1 MNRRLLLSVILLIPT
16 LLMLFSQISLSI
28 AQTTSSYST
37 AGITVLPGTQVN
49 PQGMNP
55 PQIVLPTSTG
65 SATYSLILVN
75 SRDSP
80 AQVPVYLDSSL
91 YTTATLQPYSYKVLN
106 LNLNTGLHEIQA
118 NGETFYVNVTQ
129 VSSAINGEMTLNGS
143 ANVYVFNAQPGH
155 VYKVYYSMTSSLS
168 SLSQV
173 YAYFVS
179 NLANN
184 WYGDV
189 ICQASP
195 SGTTGSVIFA
205 VPQDIAQGLY
215 YIYLYRG
222 YEGFSNNVSYP
233 AAYVY
238 GLIIVNVSYGIP
250 TTLSTPSLFSEN
262 GVTLEVQNVSGYT
275 YLQINYPFDEEN
287 MYTITVYTMSGT
299 QTYTIT
305 NTSGGSYSLPGAP
318 FGSYSAEVYGVSLP
332 WAFSNGSITLKLPQ
346 FYKAIIQIKSPQGT
360 VTTTYPS
367 TPISVATVNLEVLST
382 SGVPIPG
389 AKVTLYNISNKQPI
403 SSYTTSPQG
412 LVSITLPL
420 GTKINA
426 TVSAPRYISNSTVI
440 TFSQNET
447 VKIYLTP
454 IYLSFSITQLSEK
467 LNNGTTVPITPSSI
481 LSIYEGA
488 TLNLS
493 FKITTNSPYNVSV
506 NATLN
511 NVTIPVIMKN
521 GLYTITYNFTSTN
534 TYTLKLEASSNGAS
548 NTTEIEIK
556 VIPIVTSS
564 PTPSTSTSST
574 TTTATSSTT
583 TTTSHSTTTT
593 TSTTSTT
600 TQSNTTSTKTSTSPS
615 VTVPSPSTT
624 SPSSNFIPILI
635 IVVIIVI
642 AAVVAIV
649 ILRK

>member
-1 MNRRLLLSVILLIPT
+1 
-16 LLMLFSQISLSI
+16 MLFSQIPLSF
-28 AQTTSSYST
+28 AQTTCSYST

-65 SATYSLILVN
+65 SAIYSLILIN

-91 YTTATLQPYSYKVLN
+91 YTTVTLQPYSYKVLN

-129 VSSAINGEMTLNGS
+129 VNSAINGEMTLNGS

-155 VYKVYYSMTSSLS
+155 IYKVYYSMTSSLS

-189 ICQASP
+189 VCQASP

-262 GVTLEVQNVSGYT
+262 GVTFEVQNVSGYT
-275 YLQINYPFDEEN
+275 YLQINYPFNEEN
-287 MYTITVYTMSGT
+287 MYTITVYTTSGT

-318 FGSYSAEVYGVSLP
+318 SGSYNAEVYGISLP

-360 VTTTYPS
+360 VTYTIPP

-403 SSYTTSPQG
+403 SSHTTSPQG

-426 TVSAPRYISNSTVI
+426 TVTAPGYISNSTV
-440 TFSQNET
+440 
-447 VKIYLTP
+447 
-454 IYLSFSITQLSEK
+454 
-467 LNNGTTVPITPSSI
+467 
-481 LSIYEGA
+481 
-488 TLNLS
+488 
-493 FKITTNSPYNVSV
+493 
-506 NATLN
+506 
-511 NVTIPVIMKN
+511 
-521 GLYTITYNFTSTN
+521 
-534 TYTLKLEASSNGAS
+534 
-548 NTTEIEIK
+548 
-556 VIPIVTSS
+556 
-564 PTPSTSTSST
+564 
-574 TTTATSSTT
+574 
-583 TTTSHSTTTT
+583 
-593 TSTTSTT
+593 
-600 TQSNTTSTKTSTSPS
+600 
-615 VTVPSPSTT
+615 
-624 SPSSNFIPILI
+624 
-635 IVVIIVI
+635 
-642 AAVVAIV
+642 
-649 ILRK
+649 

>member
-1 MNRRLLLSVILLIPT
+1 MNRRFLLSVILLIPT
-16 LLMLFSQISLSI
+16 LLMLFSQIPLSF
-28 AQTTSSYST
+28 AQTTSNYST
-37 AGITVLPGTQVN
+37 AGITVLPGTLVN

-65 SATYSLILVN
+65 SATYSLIIIN

-91 YTTATLQPYSYKVLN
+91 YTTVTLQPYSYKVLN
-106 LNLNTGLHEIQA
+106 LNLNTGLHEIEA

-129 VSSAINGEMTLNGS
+129 VPNAINGEMTLNGS

-155 VYKVYYSMTSSLS
+155 IYKVYYSMTSSLS

-189 ICQASP
+189 VCQASP

-262 GVTLEVQNVSGYT
+262 GVTFEVQNVSGYT
-275 YLQINYPFDEEN
+275 YLQINYPFSEEN
-287 MYTITVYTMSGT
+287 MYTITVYTTSGT

-318 FGSYSAEVYGVSLP
+318 FGSYNAEVYGVSVP

-346 FYKAIIQIKSPQGT
+346 FYKAIIQIKSSLGT
-360 VTTTYPS
+360 VTLTYPS
-367 TPISVATVNLEVLST
+367 TPISVVTVNLEVLST

-403 SSYTTSPQG
+403 STYTTSPQG
-412 LVSITLPL
+412 LVSITFPQ

-426 TVSAPRYISNSTVI
+426 TVSAPGYISNSTVI
-440 TFSQNET
+440 AFSQNET

-454 IYLSFSITQLSEK
+454 IYLIFNITQLSEK
-467 LNNGTTVPITPSSI
+467 LNNGTTIPITHSSI

-488 TLNLS
+488 TLDLS
-493 FKITTNSPYNVSV
+493 FKIMTNSPYNVSV
-506 NATLN
+506 NVTLN
-511 NVTIPVIMKN
+511 NVEIPVIMKN
-521 GLYTITYNFTSTN
+521 GLYTITYNFTNAN

-556 VIPIVTSS
+556 VIPITTSE
-564 PTPSTSTSST
+564 TTST
-574 TTTATSSTT
+574 TTTSQPT
-583 TTTSHSTTTT
+583 TTTSKSPITT
-593 TSTTSTT
+593 TSTTSITTTTGTT
-600 TQSNTTSTKTSTSPS
+600 TQSPTTSNTTTISPP
-615 VTVPSPSTT
+615 VTLPPAPTT
-624 SPSSNFIPILI
+624 SSSPNFVPILI
-635 IVVIIVI
+635 IVAIIVI

-649 ILRK
+649 ILRR

>member
-16 LLMLFSQISLSI
+16 LLMLFSQIPLSF

-65 SATYSLILVN
+65 SATYSLILIN

-80 AQVPVYLDSSL
+80 AKVPVYLDSSL
-91 YTTATLQPYSYKVLN
+91 YTTVTLQPYSYKVLN
-106 LNLNTGLHEIQA
+106 LNLDTGLHEIQA

-155 VYKVYYSMTSSLS
+155 IYKVYYSMTSSLS

-179 NLANN
+179 NLDNN

-189 ICQASP
+189 VCQASP

-222 YEGFSNNVSYP
+222 YEGYSNNVSYP

-262 GVTLEVQNVSGYT
+262 GVTIEVQNVSGYS
-275 YLQINYPFDEEN
+275 YLQINYPFDIEN
-287 MYTITVYTMSGT
+287 MYTITIYTTSGT

-318 FGSYSAEVYGVSLP
+318 FGSYSAEVYGVSVP

-360 VTTTYPS
+360 VTYTIPS

-382 SGVPIPG
+382 SGVPISG
-389 AKVTLYNISNKQPI
+389 AKVTLYNISSKQSI

-426 TVSAPRYISNSTVI
+426 TVSAPGYISNSTVI
-440 TFSQNET
+440 AFSQNET

-493 FKITTNSPYNVSV
+493 FKIMTNSPYNVSV
-506 NATLN
+506 NVTLN
-511 NVTIPVIMKN
+511 NVEIPVIMKN
-521 GLYTITYNFTSTN
+521 GLYTITYDFTSTN

-556 VIPIVTSS
+556 VIPISTSS
-564 PTPSTSTSST
+564 TTPTSTNSTTTSTSST
-574 TTTATSSTT
+574 TTTTSK
-583 TTTSHSTTTT
+583 STTTT
-593 TSTTSTT
+593 TSTTSITT
-600 TQSNTTSTKTSTSPS
+600 PSNATSTTTSTSPS
-615 VTVPSPSTT
+615 VSVPSPSTT
-624 SPSSNFIPILI
+624 SSSPNFVPILI

>member
-16 LLMLFSQISLSI
+16 LLMLFSQIPLSF

-65 SATYSLILVN
+65 SATYSLILIN

-91 YTTATLQPYSYKVLN
+91 YTTVTLQPYSYKVLN

-155 VYKVYYSMTSSLS
+155 IYKVYYSMTSSLS

-189 ICQASP
+189 VCQASP

-250 TTLSTPSLFSEN
+250 TTLSTPSLISEN
-262 GVTLEVQNVSGYT
+262 GVTFEVQNVSGYT
-275 YLQINYPFDEEN
+275 YLQINYPFNEEN
-287 MYTITVYTMSGT
+287 MYTITVYTTSGT

-318 FGSYSAEVYGVSLP
+318 FGSYNAQVYGVSLP

-360 VTTTYPS
+360 VTYTIPP

-426 TVSAPRYISNSTVI
+426 TVSAPGYISNSTVI
-440 TFSQNET
+440 AFSQNET

-493 FKITTNSPYNVSV
+493 FKIMTNSPYNVSV

-511 NVTIPVIMKN
+511 NVEIPVIMKN
-521 GLYTITYNFTSTN
+521 GLYTITYNFINNN

-600 TQSNTTSTKTSTSPS
+600 TQSNTTSTTTSTSPI
-615 VTVPSPSTT
+615 VTAPPTPPTSSSPS
-624 SPSSNFIPILI
+624 FVPILI

>member
-16 LLMLFSQISLSI
+16 LLMLFSQIPLSF

-65 SATYSLILVN
+65 SATYSLILIN
-75 SRDSP
+75 SRDSS

-91 YTTATLQPYSYKVLN
+91 YTTVTLQPYSYKVLN

-129 VSSAINGEMTLNGS
+129 VNSAINGDMTLNGS

-155 VYKVYYSMTSSLS
+155 IYKVYYNVTSSLS

-173 YAYFVS
+173 YASFVS

-189 ICQASP
+189 VCQASP

-250 TTLSTPSLFSEN
+250 TTLSTPSLISEN

-287 MYTITVYTMSGT
+287 MYTITVYTTSGT

-318 FGSYSAEVYGVSLP
+318 SGSYSAEVYGVSVP

-360 VTTTYPS
+360 VTITYPP

-426 TVSAPRYISNSTVI
+426 TVSAPGYISNSTVI
-440 TFSQNET
+440 AFSQNET

-481 LSIYEGA
+481 LSIYQGA

-511 NVTIPVIMKN
+511 NVKIPVIMKN
-521 GLYTITYNFTSTN
+521 GLYTITYNFTNTN
-534 TYTLKLEASSNGAS
+534 TYTLELEASSNGAS

-564 PTPSTSTSST
+564 PTPST
-574 TTTATSSTT
+574 ATSSTT

-600 TQSNTTSTKTSTSPS
+600 TQSNTNSTSTSTSPS
-615 VTVPSPSTT
+615 VSVPPTSATSSSP
-624 SPSSNFIPILI
+624 NFVPILI
-635 IVVIIVI
+635 IVAIIVI

>member
-16 LLMLFSQISLSI
+16 LLMLFSQIPLSF

-65 SATYSLILVN
+65 SATYSLILIN

-91 YTTATLQPYSYKVLN
+91 YTTVTLQPYSYKVLN

-129 VSSAINGEMTLNGS
+129 VNNAINGEMTLNGS

-155 VYKVYYSMTSSLS
+155 IYKVYYNITSSLS
-168 SLSQV
+168 SLSSPGGS
-173 YAYFVS
+173 FVS

-184 WYGDV
+184 PNGSV
-189 ICQASP
+189 VCQSP
-195 SGTTGSVIFA
+195 FGTTGSVIFA

-250 TTLSTPSLFSEN
+250 TTLSTPSLISEN
-262 GVTLEVQNVSGYT
+262 GVTFEVQNVSGYT
-275 YLQINYPFDEEN
+275 YLQINYPFNEEN
-287 MYTITVYTMSGT
+287 MYTITVYTTSGT

-318 FGSYSAEVYGVSLP
+318 FGSYSAEVYGVSVP

-360 VTTTYPS
+360 VTTTYPP

-426 TVSAPRYISNSTVI
+426 TVSAPGYISNSTVI
-440 TFSQNET
+440 AFSQNET

-493 FKITTNSPYNVSV
+493 FKIMTNSPYNVSV

-511 NVTIPVIMKN
+511 NVEIPVIMKN
-521 GLYTITYNFTSTN
+521 GLYTITYNFTNTN

-600 TQSNTTSTKTSTSPS
+600 TQSNTTSTTTSTSPS
-615 VTVPSPSTT
+615 VSVPPTSTT
-624 SPSSNFIPILI
+624 SSSPSFVPILI